1 MRAVLIALLL
11 CAAPAVFAQN
21 VPPTEQS
28 VRRVLDLTQ
37 QHRIIDDAVS
47 NMDAYLKQTLDQASK
62 GRPLNAKQQQI
73 VDQYRTDIVTI
84 MKDELSW
91 QKLEPSVVAIYEKTF
106 SQKEIDDMIAF
117 YSSPS
122 GQAVANK
129 LPLVSQ
135 EMTTGMQ
142 KRMVPIIERMQQT
155 GRDMAV
161 KLKAAEDEPAQ
172 PAAH

>member
-1 MRAVLIALLL
+1 MRVVLIALLL
-11 CAAPAVFAQN
+11 CAAPTVYAQN

-37 QHRIIDDAVS
+37 QHRIVDDAVS
-47 NMDAYLKQTLDQASK
+47 NMDAYMKQTLDQVGK
-62 GRPLNAKQQQI
+62 GRELNARQQGI
-73 VDQYRTDIVTI
+73 VDQYRTDIVSI
-84 MKDELSW
+84 MKDALSW
-91 QKLEPSVVAIYEKTF
+91 QELEPGMVAIYQRTF

-122 GQAVANK
+122 GQSVANK

-135 EMTTGMQ
+135 EMAAGMQ
-142 KRMVPIIERMQQT
+142 KRMVPIIERMQQAA
-155 GRDMAV
+155 REMAA
-161 KLKAAEDEPAQ
+161 KLKAAEDAPAQ